1 MGLFDSLRRLLGRG
15 STDAAIESWTIGN
28 PGAQHPYGV
37 GPTHPAAKYL
47 EGMSFCATF
56 QVRTPL
62 RILKRHGKAL
72 PLGSELP
79 NDFEPWMGIWIPKP
93 RSFRELGIDL
103 DEPDWDSTVA
113 SPAGPVKPSEYLP
126 FLIAVRQAVEDSSG
140 GLRGRLARLEA
151 VSARPEF
158 SRFVTAEGGVARLS
172 DRLFPPF
179 LSSIPSLPSNSRAD
193 LVKLGLSTA
202 GALRA
207 APDHLLLTVKGI
219 GPAKLEAIRER
230 CAKYRGDPDAER
242 LIDLAI

>member
-1 MGLFDSLRRLLGRG
+1 MRLFDRLRRLLGHG
-15 STDAAIESWTIGN
+15 STDATIEKWAIGT
-28 PGAQHPYGV
+28 PGAQHPYEV
-37 GPTHPAAKYL
+37 EPTHPAAKYL
-47 EGMSFCATF
+47 AGMSFCATF

-79 NDFEPWMGIWIPKP
+79 NDFDPWMGVWIPKP
-93 RSFRELGIDL
+93 RVFRELGIDL

-126 FLIAVRQAVEDSSG
+126 FLIAVRQAVEDTSG
-140 GLRGRLARLEA
+140 GLDGRLARLEA

-158 SRFVTAEGGVARLS
+158 SRFVAAEGGVAWLS
-172 DRLFPPF
+172 NRLFPPF
-179 LSSIPSLPSNSRAD
+179 LSSIPGLPSNSRAE
-193 LVKLGLSTA
+193 LLKMGLATA

-207 APDHLLLTVKGI
+207 APDHLLLTVKGV
-219 GPAKLEAIRER
+219 GPTKLEAIRER
-230 CAKYRGDPDAER
+230 CAEYRGDPDAER